1 MRKTLSITSLLMI
14 LMLMLPNL
22 WGFTAA
28 DLIKRYS
35 GLKEAIE
42 DLTAISD
49 EEENKIGNELKKI
62 LLEEN
67 TLTTTRKF
75 DIRGI
80 FNRIKSHA
88 LRKKI
93 KYECFVLKDDVFNA
107 YAIAGGKIFLNTGL
121 INRLSSEDEIAFVI
135 AHEIAHVELKHCIKT
150 IQYTAKARQ
159 INPRLGEVVAIAYG
173 LYRRAFSKQQER
185 EADEFGVRLMMKAGY
200 KKSGAVS
207 FFRILEKYEPQHADP
222 TLQTYNDFISS
233 HPTARDRRERIEK
246 MN

>member
-1 MRKTLSITSLLMI
+1 MI
-14 LMLMLPNL
+14 STL
-22 WGFTAA
+22 WGFTAS
-28 DLIKRYS
+28 DLLNRFS

-75 DIRGI
+75 NIPAI
-80 FNRIKSHA
+80 FNRVKKHVS
-88 LRKKI
+88 RTKI

-107 YAIAGGKIFLNTGL
+107 YAVAGGKIFLNTGL
-121 INRLSSEDEIAFVI
+121 INRLSTEDEIAFVI
-135 AHEIAHVELKHCIKT
+135 AHEIAHIELKHCIKN
-150 IQYTAKARQ
+150 IQYTVKASR
-159 INPRLGEVVAIAYG
+159 IDPRLGEVVALAYG
-173 LYRRAFSKQQER
+173 IYRRAFSKQQER
-185 EADEFGVRLMMKAGY
+185 EADELGVRLMMKAGY

-207 FFRILEKYEPQHADP
+207 FFRILEKHEPKHADP

-233 HPTARDRRERIEK
+233 HPTAKERRERIEK
-246 MN
+246 MK